1 MIAWLSGTIRSRDN
15 RGVVLDV
22 HGVGYLVYGTP
33 SLVTGAEVGSTQAY
47 HTYLH
52 ITDSAQDLY
61 GFTTP
66 QELALFKQLIGV
78 SGVGPRSAL
87 SVLCAG
93 TPAQVASA
101 IVGGDVAFL
110 TMAPGVGRKTAERIG
125 VELRDKLTVPADD
138 GTLPGNDATVME
150 ALIGLGYRERD
161 VREAVRGLT
170 ADAADTSARLKEA
183 LQKLSAPAWNL

>member
-1 MIAWLSGTIRSRDN
+1 MIAWLSGTVRSRDS

-22 HGVGYLVYGTP
+22 QGVGYLVYGTP
-33 SLVTGAEVGSTQAY
+33 SLVAGAEVGSSQSY

-52 ITDSAQDLY
+52 VTDSAQDLY
-61 GFTTP
+61 GFATA

-78 SGVGPRSAL
+78 SGVGPKSAL
-87 SVLCAG
+87 AVLCAG
-93 TPAQVASA
+93 TPAQVTSA
-101 IVGGDVAFL
+101 IVTGDVAFL
-110 TMAPGVGRKTAERIG
+110 TSAPGVGRKTAERIG

-161 VREAVRGLT
+161 VREAVRTLSSDSSDT
-170 ADAADTSARLKEA
+170 AARLKEA
-183 LQKLSAPAWNL
+183 LQKLSSPTWS

>member
-1 MIAWLSGTIRSRDN
+1 MIAWLSGTVRSRDS

-22 HGVGYLVYGTP
+22 QGVGYLVYGTP
-33 SLVTGAEVGSTQAY
+33 SLVAGAEVNSSQSY

-52 ITDSAQDLY
+52 VTDSAQDLY
-61 GFTTP
+61 GFTTA
-66 QELALFKQLIGV
+66 QELALFKQLVGV

-87 SVLCAG
+87 AVLSAG
-93 TPAQVASA
+93 TPAQVTSA
-101 IVGGDVAFL
+101 IVSNDVAFL
-110 TMAPGVGRKTAERIG
+110 TTAPGVGRKTAERIG

-161 VREAVRGLT
+161 VREAVRTL
-170 ADAADTSARLKEA
+170 AADPADTAARLKEA
-183 LQKLSAPAWNL
+183 LQKLSSPTWS

>member
-1 MIAWLSGTIRSRDN
+1 MIAWLSGTVRSRDS

-22 HGVGYLVYGTP
+22 QGVGYLVYGTP
-33 SLVTGAEVGSTQAY
+33 SLVAAAELGSTQAY

-52 ITDSAQDLY
+52 VTDSAQDLY
-61 GFTTP
+61 GFTTT

-87 SVLCAG
+87 AVLCAG
-93 TPAQVASA
+93 TPAQVTSA
-101 IVGGDVAFL
+101 IVSNDVAFL
-110 TMAPGVGRKTAERIG
+110 TTAPGVGRKTAERIG

-138 GTLPGNDATVME
+138 GTLPANDTTVME

-161 VREAVRGLT
+161 VREAVRTL
-170 ADAADTSARLKEA
+170 AADPADTAARLKEA
-183 LQKLSAPAWNL
+183 LQKLSAPSWT

>member
-1 MIAWLSGTIRSRDN
+1 M
-15 RGVVLDV
+15 LDV
-22 HGVGYLVYGTP
+22 HGVGYQVYGTP
-33 SLVTGAEVGSTQAY
+33 SLVTLAAVGSQQSY
-47 HTYLH
+47 HVYLH
-52 ITDSAQDLY
+52 ISDTSHDLY
-61 GFTTP
+61 GFATA

-87 SVLCAG
+87 AELCAG

-110 TMAPGVGRKTAERIG
+110 TTAPGVGRKTAERIG

-161 VREAVRGLT
+161 VREAVRGLA
-170 ADAADTSARLKEA
+170 ADAADTGARLKEA
-183 LQKLSAPAWNL
+183 LQKLSASKWS

>member
-1 MIAWLSGTIRSRDN
+1 MIAWLSGTIIARDVRS
-15 RGVVLDV
+15 VVLDV
-22 HGVGYLVYGTP
+22 RGVGYLVNGTP
-33 SLVTGAEVGSTQAY
+33 NVVTQAVVGSTQTY

-52 ITDSAQDLY
+52 VSETSQDLY
-61 GFTTP
+61 GFITP

-87 SVLCAG
+87 AVLSAG

-101 IVGGDVAFL
+101 IVQGDIAFL

-161 VREAVRGLT
+161 VREVVRGLSST
-170 ADAADTSARLKEA
+170 ITDTSGRLKEA
-183 LQKLSAPAWNL
+183 LQKLSTAKWN